1 MKISALLIARNEEN
15 KIEQCLQS
23 LSFVDELIIVL
34 DRSIDNTKSIAK
46 KYSNKIYEGQWEYEG
61 DRRNYGIS
69 KCSNEWILEIDADEI
84 VTSDLSK
91 EIKYK
96 IISSDFDFYYIKVLN
111 FVYEYPVNHGWM
123 SCLAPDG
130 KFCLFKKGSKKWEN
144 QRVHPNYSINGK
156 KGVELKNCIQHKMSD
171 NISELFL
178 RFNRNTDLRAADLFE
193 SRNSFNHY
201 FSIRKVFSRFLKCY
215 VRRKGYKEGVIGL
228 LISVL
233 CGLYLIVSAIKA
245 ENINKEHTN

>member
-46 KYSNKIYEGQWEYEG
+46 RYSDKIYEGQWEYEG

-84 VTSDLSK
+84 VTFDLSK

-96 IISSDFDFYYIKVLN
+96 IISSDFDFYYIRVLN
-111 FVYEYPVNHGWM
+111 FVHEYPVNHGWM

-144 QRVHPNYSINGK
+144 QRVHPNYSIKGK
-156 KGVELKNCIQHKMSD
+156 CTCML
-171 NISELFL
+171 
-178 RFNRNTDLRAADLFE
+178 
-193 SRNSFNHY
+193 
-201 FSIRKVFSRFLKCY
+201 
-215 VRRKGYKEGVIGL
+215 
-228 LISVL
+228 
-233 CGLYLIVSAIKA
+233 
-245 ENINKEHTN
+245 